1 MFVRPWGNRIV
12 QQSIPSII
20 ARAKP
25 QGGRAS
31 SPVLLQIRLYSGVV
45 LLLFVAMHLINLA
58 LGLHS
63 IAAMDSARRFL
74 MAPWM
79 SVPGTVVLAVAAVIH
94 GGLGLSAIA
103 SRRSLALSHT
113 DWVQMILGLLTTPLL
128 LNHVALTAIRSFFDD
143 QFRPDYGLLL
153 SAYWKFVPVF
163 ALQQV
168 LVVVIVWIHG
178 AIGLYS
184 WLVLKP
190 VWTRIGALVTPLL
203 FAVPIL
209 ALLGFVKG
217 GKEALTRLA
226 TDADWQERIDAVM
239 GRAVIFR
246 AELDAIQFWIFLVYG
261 ISALAA
267 LGVFAYRILHLR
279 AQRVIVRYDGDQ
291 VASGRK
297 GLSILEVS
305 LLNNIPHAHVCSA
318 RGRCG
323 TCLVSVTA
331 GSAALTPIEE
341 QEAQTLARI
350 QAGEGERL
358 ACQACLTGATI
369 DVVRLRPAWA
379 DASAARDPAAWV
391 DASVAPLQAMP

>member
-1 MFVRPWGNRIV
+1 MQQPTPSVNVAVEPPVRHI
-12 QQSIPSII
+12 IPPI
-20 ARAKP
+20 
-25 QGGRAS
+25 
-31 SPVLLQIRLYSGVV
+31 LLRIRLFSGVV
-45 LLLFVAMHLINLA
+45 LLLFVAMHLINLG

-79 SVPGTVVLAVAAVIH
+79 SLPGTMILAAAVVLH

-103 SRRSLALSHT
+103 SRRSLTLSRT
-113 DWVQMILGLLTTPLL
+113 DWVQVILGLITTPLL
-128 LNHVALTAIRSFFDD
+128 LNHVALTTIWSFIDD
-143 QFRPDYGLLL
+143 RYEPDYGLVL

-190 VWTRIGALVTPLL
+190 VWTRLGALVTPLM

-226 TDADWQERIDAVM
+226 TDPDWQARIDAMM

-261 ISALAA
+261 ILALAA
-267 LGVFAYRILHLR
+267 LGVFAYRTLHLR
-279 AQRVIVRYDGDQ
+279 AQRFTVRYDGDQ

-305 LLNNIPHAHVCSA
+305 LLNNIPHAHICSG

-323 TCLVSVTA
+323 TCVVSVTA
-331 GSAALTPIEE
+331 GPEALTPIEE

-369 DVVRLRPAWA
+369 DVVRLRPAYA

-391 DASVAPLQAMP
+391 DAPAAPLQAAP

>member
-1 MFVRPWGNRIV
+1 MPPI
-12 QQSIPSII
+12 
-20 ARAKP
+20 
-25 QGGRAS
+25 
-31 SPVLLQIRLYSGVV
+31 LLRIRLLSGVV
-45 LLLFVAMHLINLA
+45 LLLFVAMHLINLG

-79 SVPGTVVLAVAAVIH
+79 SLPGTMILAAAVVLH

-103 SRRSLALSHT
+103 SRRSLTLSRT
-113 DWVQMILGLLTTPLL
+113 DWVQVILGLITTPLL
-128 LNHVALTAIRSFFDD
+128 LNHVALTAIWSFIDD
-143 QFRPDYGLLL
+143 RYKPDYGLVL

-190 VWTRIGALVTPLL
+190 VWTRVGALVTPLL

-217 GKEALTRLA
+217 GKEALARLA
-226 TDADWQERIDAVM
+226 TDPDWQARIDAMM

-261 ISALAA
+261 ILALAA

-279 AQRVIVRYDGDQ
+279 AQRITVRYDGDQ
-291 VASGRK
+291 IASGRK

-305 LLNNIPHAHVCSA
+305 LLNNIPHAHVCSG

-323 TCLVSVTA
+323 TCVVSVTA
-331 GSAALTPIEE
+331 GPEALTPIEE

-358 ACQACLTGATI
+358 ACQACLTGAAI
-369 DVVRLRPAWA
+369 DVVRLRPAYA

-391 DASVAPLQAMP
+391 DAPASPLQAAP